1 MTEPRDSITI
11 ISVGYGSWDYLRF
24 LAFTAEKLAESG
36 WKEWLLIDNSP
47 GEAQA
52 DLLRSLPRARVLPRA
67 LALPCYEKAV
77 KYEHGYGQDYACSV
91 NALYRSVETEY
102 TLLLDPDVAFVRK
115 GWDRVL
121 VEEMEVN
128 GFDAVGGPYNPYR
141 WRKYQGL
148 PSVAFLF
155 VRTQLLKQHD
165 FDFGSYSNNP
175 LSRWFEYL
183 MSHWYGYYTG
193 RGWSK
198 LRRSLVEGRSGHGD
212 SNDLLGRGAEYLVG
226 HRDRCYT
233 ERAWRKLVE
242 GRSQDAGW
250 RLPRLFKSAGAKTL
264 AFDMPLEGNIDEAAA
279 GTLVVGKRGA
289 RGYIR
294 PGPGI
299 LRPEDKAEH
308 IYDEFW
314 HRGEPFATHHLAST
328 QSQSGGGKGWLSDK
342 TRLWSSRIMEYAG
355 LSYKELDGYLVPEAT
370 APGETSGEGG
380 RS

>member
-1 MTEPRDSITI
+1 MEPNESITI
-11 ISVGYGSWDYLRF
+11 ICVSYKSWDYLRF
-24 LAFTAEKLAESG
+24 LAFTAEKLADSG
-36 WKEWLLIDNSP
+36 WKEWLFIDNSP

-52 DLLRSLPRARVLPRA
+52 GLLRLLPKARVLPKE

-91 NALYRSVETEY
+91 NALYQSVETEY
-102 TLLLDPDVAFVRK
+102 TLLLDPDVALVRK

-121 VEEMEVN
+121 VEEIEVN
-128 GFDAVGGPYNPYR
+128 GFDVVGGPYNPYR

-155 VRTQLLKQHD
+155 ARTRLLKENN

-183 MSHWYGYYTG
+183 TAHWYGYYTG
-193 RGWSK
+193 RVWSK
-198 LRRSLVEGRSGHGD
+198 LRRSQSAG
-212 SNDLLGRGAEYLVG
+212 SNAILSRGAEYLVR
-226 HRDRCYT
+226 HRDQCYT
-233 ERAWRKLVE
+233 ERAWRSLVE

-250 RLPRLFKSAGAKTL
+250 RLPHLFKSTGAKTL
-264 AFDMPLEGNIDEAAA
+264 AFDMPLEGNIDEKSA
-279 GTLVVGKRGA
+279 GSLVVGKRGA

-299 LRPEDKAEH
+299 FRTEDKAEH

-314 HRGEPFATHHLAST
+314 HRGEPFGSHHLGSAGL
-328 QSQSGGGKGWLSDK
+328 QKAGGKGWRSDK
-342 TRLWSSRIMEYAG
+342 TRLWCSRIMEYTG
-355 LSYKELDGYLVPEAT
+355 LSYEELDGYLVPEAMVR
-370 APGETSGEGG
+370 EESSGEGR